1 MAKSPAS
8 TASKMLKNCQ
18 KIMIDPFNIQA
29 LPVIFPFNRSK
40 AAGVSRHIK
49 RGLLPFLRGAEGLF
63 RQRRAQRERSIA

>member
-29 LPVIFPFNRSK
+29 LPAIFPFNRSK
-40 AAGVSRHIK
+40 TAGGVSRHIK
-49 RGLLPFLRGAEGLF
+49 CPSTGDDPYLKN
-63 RQRRAQRERSIA
+63 SS